1 MKKGFENIRDVNR
14 REYLKLVL
22 EEVRKEFGVS
32 LISFIVYGSVARG
45 DDDKLSDVDVL
56 LILDTSE
63 SYSERCSRLAK
74 ILTKIYAHKLTLKLI
89 EEGYNVFIEFYP
101 LSLNEALNFRPIY
114 VVDNVLIEIVK
125 SHNNP
130 RFCMGCSSIRVSY
143 DGFVKTCLFK
153 SPVTNIFDVVK
164 RRDAQELVNV
174 FKWVNMLREP
184 RVKEEIR
191 L

>member
-114 VVDNVLIEIVK
+114 LDMVDDAVIL
-125 SHNNP
+125 
-130 RFCMGCSSIRVSY
+130 Y
-143 DGFVKTCLFK
+143 DKGVFEKIMFQLLKLFK
-153 SPVTNIFDVVK
+153 QLGS
-164 RRDAQELVNV
+164 RRIWLDKKTWFWELKPDIKFGEVIKYE
-174 FKWVNMLREP
+174 FEHRAS
-184 RVKEEIR
+184 
-191 L
+191 